1 MNLTEALTT
10 LLANGAF
17 CAGRPIV
24 PGSITADCHT
34 GRALLTEPSKMPA
47 FSWSLPAGNKRMGQP
62 EGTCPGARADDP
74 SYLCYLCYANP
85 DSKKLDKHGQLIRR
99 GGNYERRSVQ
109 KAQSARH
116 QWTTDCLISKEG
128 QATWVT
134 VMTAAI
140 TWATRDTVSE
150 RYDAWQSEICHEPY
164 ALAPRKPSAKSK
176 RIRYF
181 RWHDSGDVWQPNYG
195 KMIREVCANLPDVR
209 FWLPTRSWHSTP
221 RILTVLQ
228 DMAQLPNVAVRPSA
242 LRFEETAPVVPGLS
256 AGTGARS
263 AGFNCPAHAQ
273 NNECR
278 ACRTCWRKDTEVY
291 YRTH

>member
-1 MNLTEALTT
+1 MNLAEALTT

-17 CAGRPIV
+17 CDGRPIV
-24 PGSITADCHT
+24 PGSIAPDCRT

-62 EGTCPGARADDP
+62 KGTCPGARADDP
-74 SYLCYLCYANP
+74 SYLCFLCYANP
-85 DSKKLDKHGQLIRR
+85 DSKKLDKHGELIRR
-99 GGNYERRSVQ
+99 GGNYERPSVR

-116 QWTTDCLISKEG
+116 QWTTDCLMTKEG
-128 QATWVT
+128 QARWVT

-140 TWATRDTVSE
+140 TWATRQDRAT
-150 RYDAWQSEICHEPY
+150 P
-164 ALAPRKPSAKSK
+164 KSK
-176 RIRYF
+176 RILFF

-228 DMAQLPNVAVRPSA
+228 DVAQLPNVAVRPSA